1 MFSNLYD
8 EYIND
13 KKNKISFYGS
23 LEKALKSRICDDN
36 KVISVLPN
44 YFEDKYDDDNED
56 LVIGDNGSVVERLIK
71 LGRFTYD
78 EENMCLNR
86 VTNSNKPNNRKIN
99 SDGGDCKFK
108 TLSSMSNNK
117 KANNLEK
124 KVKSSKESP
133 KKAPAKISK
142 TTISKKTDEN
152 INDFIDEDK
161 KKGNEDE
168 EDWYKEIEAMID
180 EEGKKKKRKKK
191 KISRKH

>member
-23 LEKALKSRICDDN
+23 LEKALKNRICDDN
-36 KVISVLPN
+36 KVINVLPN

-86 VTNSNKPNNRKIN
+86 VTISNKPNKKKIN

-108 TLSSMSNNK
+108 TLS
-117 KANNLEK
+117 
-124 KVKSSKESP
+124 
-133 KKAPAKISK
+133 
-142 TTISKKTDEN
+142 
-152 INDFIDEDK
+152 
-161 KKGNEDE
+161 
-168 EDWYKEIEAMID
+168 
-180 EEGKKKKRKKK
+180 
-191 KISRKH
+191 